1 MYAIVIE
8 VFINQQLIAGEL
20 IIPMAQVDLITDSRY
35 VGMDYSAV
43 KPVIVTIERAAR
55 KPYMH

>member
-20 IIPMAQVDLITDSRY
+20 IIPVAQVDLITDSRCA
-35 VGMDYSAV
+35 VMEYSVV
-43 KPVIVTIERAAR
+43 KLVIVTIERAAR
-55 KPYMH
+55 KPYVH

>member
-20 IIPMAQVDLITDSRY
+20 IIPVAQVDLITDSRCE
-35 VGMDYSAV
+35 VVEYSVV
-43 KPVIVTIERAAR
+43 KLVIVTIERAAR
-55 KPYMH
+55 KSFVH